1 MFSTIILIASL
12 SVFQAC
18 KTEIFFNKSWCTYSI
33 PVYSLL
39 CMIAYI
45 LIAFF
50 SQDKWNLSDDEIYL
64 YDDEFNKKI
73 KNNLYFMAKRK
84 LYLIICSLVGIFGII
99 VISVIAIVRH
109 KEGYKYNLK
118 NMPILNQHV

>member
-1 MFSTIILIASL
+1 M
-12 SVFQAC
+12 
-18 KTEIFFNKSWCTYSI
+18 
-33 PVYSLL
+33 
-39 CMIAYI
+39 
-45 LIAFF
+45 
-50 SQDKWNLSDDEIYL
+50 SDDEIYL